1 VEATAKEQV
10 LAATD
15 RAAMDLRRSLG
26 ESLSTVQRFNT
37 PLEQATTPSLD
48 ALQAYSLATEK
59 DFQGEAAAN
68 VPFFKRAIQLDPNFA
83 MAYAGL
89 GYKYFGLGE
98 PSLAA
103 ENFKKA
109 YDLRDRVSEREKLYI
124 ESAYYWSGI
133 GDLEKTRQTNEVLEQ
148 TYPQAYL
155 AACRP
160 Q

>member
-1 VEATAKEQV
+1 
-10 LAATD
+10 
-15 RAAMDLRRSLG
+15 
-26 ESLSTVQRFNT
+26 VQRFNT